1 MYSQGGHKRAGGGVV
16 LLHMPSSYTE
26 RHAHFHWPIQVLHV
40 QSPCLV
46 HLPEW
51 VSLTRTPP
59 LHCII
64 SSFVLD
70 SFSLYFPRCY
80 NPRESKLP
88 NCPCL
93 LSGCC
98 WLKPHVIQSL
108 HKGIGHDEAYWVGS
122 GRRRREWEARQGGI
136 WIGESKKDVNEEK
149 LNAKKKQKTPMF
161 HKSWGQLKLKTHFNP
176 QNAYNIFTP
185 NNGLGWHHYWN
196 RDCTWLLPCMHL
208 FQQCPRPHAFALRL
222 LP

>member
-1 MYSQGGHKRAGGGVV
+1 MLQ
-16 LLHMPSSYTE
+16 
-26 RHAHFHWPIQVLHV
+26 
-40 QSPCLV
+40 
-46 HLPEW
+46 PE
-51 VSLTRTPP
+51 
-59 LHCII
+59 
-64 SSFVLD
+64 
-70 SFSLYFPRCY
+70 
-80 NPRESKLP
+80 RESKLP

-161 HKSWGQLKLKTHFNP
+161 HKSWGQLKVKTHFNP
-176 QNAYNIFTP
+176 QNANNIFTP
-185 NNGLGWHHYWN
+185 NNALWVAPLLTLGLHLALALHA
-196 RDCTWLLPCMHL
+196 LISAMSLPPCFCL
-208 FQQCPRPHAFALRL
+208 NTFTLKNIEPQ
-222 LP
+222 